1 MPKGTKKELTT
12 TGEKRLKTLMGRLR
26 SFRDYK
32 QISPEALREFEYK
45 VKNSVINASDQ
56 ARYALRLI
64 GNAKTNAGRART
76 FEELLAD
83 ELPPT
88 APPAPIAGPSSSK
101 SSKKSS
107 KKWVNVSTMEEGIAS
122 PSSSS
127 SSSKSSRKSKGKER
141 VEMSAELEEDIKKQ
155 LGVRK
160 SLQVTTPA
168 TSIYVP
174 SESDDGNVPTE
185 ARDHMMIDETIEE
198 PKLSQSQLKHIKDVV
213 KILEKQPAL
222 KTDIRRTIVEE
233 LTKGYINPEQ
243 FKEYNQAIE
252 DIAIKEAPTAV
263 RARKT
268 PKPRAKKSQQ
278 SDKAIIPMEIEQTSK
293 LPKGKEIK
301 NTQNKK

>member
-1 MPKGTKKELTT
+1 MQKK
-12 TGEKRLKTLMGRLR
+12 
-26 SFRDYK
+26 
-32 QISPEALREFEYK
+32 
-45 VKNSVINASDQ
+45 
-56 ARYALRLI
+56 
-64 GNAKTNAGRART
+64 NAGRART
-76 FEELLAD
+76 FEELLSD

-101 SSKKSS
+101 S
-107 KKWVNVSTMEEGIAS
+107 
-122 PSSSS
+122 
-127 SSSKSSRKSKGKER
+127 KGKER
-141 VEMSAELEEDIKKQ
+141 VEMSPELEEDIKKQ

-174 SESDDGNVPTE
+174 SEFDDGNVPTE

-198 PKLSQSQLKHIKDVV
+198 PKLSKSQLKHIKDVV

-278 SDKAIIPMEIEQTSK
+278 TDKAIIPMDIEQTSK

-301 NTQNKK
+301 NTQKKKIKIVTL

>member
-101 SSKKSS
+101 SSKKS
-107 KKWVNVSTMEEGIAS
+107 
-122 PSSSS
+122 
-127 SSSKSSRKSKGKER
+127 KGKER
-141 VEMSAELEEDIKKQ
+141 VEMSPELEEDIKKQ

-168 TSIYVP
+168 TSIP
-174 SESDDGNVPTE
+174 SDYEMSYMSAPTTAKDNMILDDIVQVEGGPSTN
-185 ARDHMMIDETIEE
+185 E
-198 PKLSQSQLKHIKDVV
+198 PKISQSQLQHIKEVV
-213 KILEKQPAL
+213 TILEKHPAL
-222 KTDIRRTIVEE
+222 KEDIRRTITEE

-243 FKEYNQAIE
+243 FKEYKQAIE
-252 DIAIKEAPTAV
+252 AVSIKEAPPAV

-268 PKPRAKKSQQ
+268 PKPRAKKSAQ
-278 SDKAIIPMEIEQTSK
+278 SDIAIIPMDIESSSK

-301 NTQNKK
+301 NNQKKKPKIVTL

>member
-101 SSKKSS
+101 SSKKS
-107 KKWVNVSTMEEGIAS
+107 
-122 PSSSS
+122 
-127 SSSKSSRKSKGKER
+127 KGKER
-141 VEMSAELEEDIKKQ
+141 VEMSPELEEDIKKQ

-168 TSIYVP
+168 TSIP
-174 SESDDGNVPTE
+174 SDYEMSYMSAPTTAKDNMILDDIVEVEGGPSTN
-185 ARDHMMIDETIEE
+185 E
-198 PKLSQSQLKHIKDVV
+198 PKISQSQLQHIKEVIA
-213 KILEKQPAL
+213 ILEKHPAL
-222 KTDIRRTIVEE
+222 KEDIRRTITEE

-243 FKEYNQAIE
+243 FKEYKQAIE
-252 DIAIKEAPTAV
+252 AVSIKEAPPAV

-268 PKPRAKKSQQ
+268 PKPRAKKSAQ
-278 SDKAIIPMEIEQTSK
+278 SDIAIIPMDIESSSK

-301 NTQNKK
+301 NNQKKKPKIVTL

>member
-101 SSKKSS
+101 SSKKS
-107 KKWVNVSTMEEGIAS
+107 
-122 PSSSS
+122 
-127 SSSKSSRKSKGKER
+127 KGKER
-141 VEMSAELEEDIKKQ
+141 VEMSPELEEDIKKQ

-168 TSIYVP
+168 TSIP
-174 SESDDGNVPTE
+174 SDYEMSYMSAPTTAKDNMILDDIVQVEGGPSTN
-185 ARDHMMIDETIEE
+185 E
-198 PKLSQSQLKHIKDVV
+198 PKISQSQLQHIKEVIA
-213 KILEKQPAL
+213 ILEKHPAL
-222 KTDIRRTIVEE
+222 KEDIRRTITEE

-243 FKEYNQAIE
+243 FKEYKQAIE
-252 DIAIKEAPTAV
+252 AVSIKEAPPAV

-268 PKPRAKKSQQ
+268 PKPRAKKSAQ
-278 SDKAIIPMEIEQTSK
+278 SDIAIIPMDIESSSK

-301 NTQNKK
+301 NNQKKKPKIVTL

>member
-64 GNAKTNAGRART
+64 ENSKTNAGRART

-101 SSKKSS
+101 SSKKS
-107 KKWVNVSTMEEGIAS
+107 
-122 PSSSS
+122 
-127 SSSKSSRKSKGKER
+127 KGKER
-141 VEMSAELEEDIKKQ
+141 VEMSPELEEDIKKQ

-168 TSIYVP
+168 TSIP
-174 SESDDGNVPTE
+174 SDYEMSYMSAPTTAKDNMILDDIVEVEGGPSTN
-185 ARDHMMIDETIEE
+185 E
-198 PKLSQSQLKHIKDVV
+198 PKISQSQLQHIKEVIA
-213 KILEKQPAL
+213 ILEKHPAL
-222 KTDIRRTIVEE
+222 KEDIRRTITEE

-243 FKEYNQAIE
+243 FKEYKQAIE
-252 DIAIKEAPTAV
+252 AVSIKEAPPAV

-268 PKPRAKKSQQ
+268 PKPRAKKSAQ
-278 SDKAIIPMEIEQTSK
+278 SDIAIIPMDIESSSK

-301 NTQNKK
+301 NNQKKKPKIVTL

>member
-1 MPKGTKKELTT
+1 MTKGTKKELTS
-12 TGEKRLKTLMGRLR
+12 TGEKRHKTLVGRLR
-26 SFRDYK
+26 IFRDYK
-32 QISPEALREFEYK
+32 QIRPEELREFEYM
-45 VKNSVINASDQ
+45 VKQSVINASDQ

-101 SSKKSS
+101 SSKKS
-107 KKWVNVSTMEEGIAS
+107 
-122 PSSSS
+122 
-127 SSSKSSRKSKGKER
+127 KGKER
-141 VEMSAELEEDIKKQ
+141 VEMSPELEEDIKKQ

-168 TSIYVP
+168 TSIP
-174 SESDDGNVPTE
+174 SDYEMSYMSVPTT
-185 ARDHMMIDETIEE
+185 AKDDMILDDIVEVEGGPSTNE
-198 PKLSQSQLKHIKDVV
+198 PKISQSQLQHIKEVIA
-213 KILEKQPAL
+213 ILEKHPAL
-222 KTDIRRTIVEE
+222 KEDIRRTITEE

-243 FKEYNQAIE
+243 FKEYKQAIE
-252 DIAIKEAPTAV
+252 AVSIKEAPPAV

-268 PKPRAKKSQQ
+268 PKPRAKKSAQ
-278 SDKAIIPMEIEQTSK
+278 SDIAIIPMDIESSSK

-301 NTQNKK
+301 NNQKKKPKIVTL

>member
-101 SSKKSS
+101 SSKKS
-107 KKWVNVSTMEEGIAS
+107 
-122 PSSSS
+122 
-127 SSSKSSRKSKGKER
+127 KGKER
-141 VEMSAELEEDIKKQ
+141 VEMSPELEEDIKKQ

-168 TSIYVP
+168 TSIP
-174 SESDDGNVPTE
+174 SDYEMSYMSVPTT
-185 ARDHMMIDETIEE
+185 AKDNMILDDIVEVEGGPSTNE
-198 PKLSQSQLKHIKDVV
+198 PKISQSQLQHIKEVIA
-213 KILEKQPAL
+213 ILEKHPAL
-222 KTDIRRTIVEE
+222 KEDIRRTITEE

-243 FKEYNQAIE
+243 FKEYKQAIE
-252 DIAIKEAPTAV
+252 AVSIKEAPPAV

-268 PKPRAKKSQQ
+268 PKPRAKKSAQ
-278 SDKAIIPMEIEQTSK
+278 SDIAIIPMDIESSSK

-301 NTQNKK
+301 NNQKKKPKIVTL

>member
-101 SSKKSS
+101 SSKKS
-107 KKWVNVSTMEEGIAS
+107 
-122 PSSSS
+122 
-127 SSSKSSRKSKGKER
+127 KGKER
-141 VEMSAELEEDIKKQ
+141 VEMSPELEEDIKKQ

-168 TSIYVP
+168 TSIP
-174 SESDDGNVPTE
+174 SDYEMSYMSVPTT
-185 ARDHMMIDETIEE
+185 AKDDMILDDIVEVEGGPSTNE
-198 PKLSQSQLKHIKDVV
+198 PKISQSQLQHIKEVIA
-213 KILEKQPAL
+213 ILEKHPAL
-222 KTDIRRTIVEE
+222 KEDIRRTITEE

-243 FKEYNQAIE
+243 FKEYKQAIE
-252 DIAIKEAPTAV
+252 AVSIKEAPPAV

-268 PKPRAKKSQQ
+268 PKPRAKKSAQ
-278 SDKAIIPMEIEQTSK
+278 SDIAIIPMDIESSSK

-301 NTQNKK
+301 NNQKKKPKIVTL